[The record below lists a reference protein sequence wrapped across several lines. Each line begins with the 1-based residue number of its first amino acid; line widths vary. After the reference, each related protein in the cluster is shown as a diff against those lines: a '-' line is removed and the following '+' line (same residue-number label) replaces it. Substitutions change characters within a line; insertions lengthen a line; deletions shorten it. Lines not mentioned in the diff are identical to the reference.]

1 VFSLFR
7 QLPDNKESSVNQVK
21 QMVEAGVSVPTAIK
35 EAIGTSV
42 TSWAD
47 KHELSRT
54 LASEMIN
61 LVRLPDTLMCAALA
75 ADFGGE
81 PYDWAVFMWEAARP
95 SAERFLPQVAA

>member
-1 VFSLFR
+1 
-7 QLPDNKESSVNQVK
+7 
-21 QMVEAGVSVPTAIK
+21 
-35 EAIGTSV
+35 
-42 TSWAD
+42 
-47 KHELSRT
+47 
-54 LASEMIN
+54 MIN